1 MVREFILKGKNTE
14 IMIKLHMNILGIET
28 TCDET
33 SFALVADGT
42 RIISEMTMS
51 QIEKHSMR
59 SGVVPELGAREH
71 VKNINELGEKFF
83 KTIEN
88 QKIDAVAVASKVG
101 LPPAVQVGEAY
112 AAALAKAKN
121 VPLIPINHVVAHV
134 WGVWVDVS
142 FIEKP
147 AFPFL
152 GLIVSGGHTQLVT
165 FSSPTEFD
173 IIGETLDDAV
183 GEAFDKVAH
192 ILGLPYPGGP
202 EIERVSEKGDSHT
215 VPLTIPLEHDDSL
228 NFSFSGLKTAVRTYV
243 EKELPNQHET
253 YKPYFIA
260 DVAASFQRVAF
271 MHIAQKVEKALKQT
285 GFTRLV
291 VGGGVASS
299 QRLTDIL
306 FSYFEEK
313 EIKCELFVP
322 NRKYCTD
329 NASVIAGYANNL
341 LEG

>member
-1 MVREFILKGKNTE
+1 
-14 IMIKLHMNILGIET
+14 MIKLHMTILGIET

-33 SFALVADGT
+33 SFALVENGT
-42 RIISEMTMS
+42 KIIAEVTMS
-51 QIEKHSMR
+51 QIAKHAQYG
-59 SGVVPELGAREH
+59 GVVPELGAREH
-71 VKNINELGEKFF
+71 IKNIEQLGTNFF
-83 KTIEN
+83 KAIEGYP
-88 QKIDAVAVASKVG
+88 IDAVAVAAKVG
-101 LPPAVQVGEAY
+101 LPPAVQVGESY

-134 WGVWVDVS
+134 WGVWVDNS
-142 FIEKP
+142 FTEKP
-147 AFPFL
+147 NFPFL

-165 FSSPTEFD
+165 FSSPTQFD
-173 IIGETLDDAV
+173 IIGETLDDAI
-183 GEAFDKVAH
+183 GEAFDKVAS

-202 EIERVSEKGDSHT
+202 EIERISETGDSHA
-215 VPLTIPLEHDDSL
+215 VPFTIPLEHDDTM
-228 NFSFSGLKTAVRTYV
+228 NFSFAGLKTAVRTYV

-253 YKPYFIA
+253 YKKYFIA

-271 MHIAQKVEKALKQT
+271 THIAQKVEKAIKET
-285 GFTRLV
+285 GATQLV

-313 EIKCELFVP
+313 GIKCELFVP

-329 NASVIAGYANNL
+329 NASVIAGYASNL
-341 LEG
+341 ATE